1 MNITISVVDL
11 GKPVIIKGELSGSGQ
26 SGCAKVHS
34 MGLVKRRY
42 EMRRGIVLGVLLAVG
57 ALSLTI
63 AASEQQGGT
72 QQPAPK
78 VVTVDKIK
86 DNLFVLKGGGG
97 NTAVFVG
104 TNGVIVVDTKLAGWG
119 QPILSKIHEL
129 TPKPVTTIINT
140 HSHGDHM
147 SGNVEFPASVEIVA
161 HEKTKTNVE
170 AWPPV
175 YGSAT
180 VFPNVVKESGGKGV
194 PRKTFKDKLT
204 FGSGNDRVD
213 LFYFGRGHTGG
224 DAWVVFPSLHVLH
237 TGDMFP
243 NKGVLV
249 IDKNAGGSSVEF
261 PETLRKAANGLKDI
275 DTVIT
280 GHAPATM
287 TMADL
292 KTWAD
297 FTRDFVNAVRE
308 AKKAGKSVDDVV
320 ASWKVPEKY
329 TGYGTPPA
337 TFMKNAATVIF
348 EEMR

>member
-1 MNITISVVDL
+1 
-11 GKPVIIKGELSGSGQ
+11 
-26 SGCAKVHS
+26 
-34 MGLVKRRY
+34 
-42 EMRRGIVLGVLLAVG
+42 MRRRTVLGALVAVG
-57 ALSLTI
+57 VLSLTI
-63 AASEQQGGT
+63 AASEEQGGA

-104 TNGVIVVDTKLAGWG
+104 TNGVVVVDTKLAGWG
-119 QPILSKIHEL
+119 QPILSKIQEL

-175 YGSAT
+175 DGSTT

-194 PRKTFKDKLT
+194 PRKTFKDKVTLGG
-204 FGSGNDRVD
+204 GSDRVD

-243 NKGVLV
+243 NRGLLV
-249 IDKNAGGSSVEF
+249 IDKNAGGSGVEF
-261 PETLRKAANGLKDI
+261 PETVRKAANGLKDI
-275 DTVIT
+275 DTIIT

-292 KTWAD
+292 RTWAD
-297 FTRDFVNAVRE
+297 YTRDFVNAVRE
-308 AKKAGKSVDDVV
+308 AKREGKSVDDVV

-329 TGYGTPPA
+329 TGYGTPQ
-337 TFMKNAATVIF
+337 TSFMKTAATVIF
-348 EEMR
+348 EEVK